1 MAFEE
6 NVETA
11 IVAEEGDDEILVEF
25 VDDGRQKSNPC
36 TSVYNDL
43 EVKFGIDAY
52 ASTHDGFAAVLK
64 ARFSDFCVHEVD
76 MDGNIAELL
85 SVSDSTGHNDPD
97 ESNVSTPSSDN
108 NSKKLCSEA
117 STSNTKPLLTKEMNP
132 HNLSSLDDDHND
144 DAIRTRLNEAQMQ
157 LATIVGEIE
166 ASRAVQM
173 LLYWSLQV
181 KPSSVQTEPSK
192 YHPFPI
198 LEDKEQRKKLHL
210 MIKGP
215 HISPYAV
222 ADTLDS
228 KVRLWHRRFETEM
241 PNYGKF
247 GDDNCNST
255 RTANNKRK
263 HPSVRKS
270 STSNADW
277 PSNRPNYLK
286 FVLYKENM
294 DTTTACKELGR
305 KLRLPFN
312 NRHEN
317 TIGYAGMK
325 DKRGVTSQF
334 CTMHRKTP
342 ADLAVVNQTISGSGG
357 GNTISGSVNVLR
369 VGNFSYTDK
378 CISLGS
384 LSGNRF
390 HVVLRNVNV
399 TQPIKTTGEDYGTE
413 KMKRAEMVLEK
424 AATSLK
430 NVGFINYFGMQRFGK
445 YLDNHEVGLELLRG
459 NFEQAVH
466 IIMREKKAEQ
476 QQEKVIESRRLWSN
490 RFNQITTAGS
500 AAVNKEEVERKVAN
514 SVQKAFGRFMI
525 CENKLMEHLSKRPL
539 DYKGAMLRALP
550 RNMTLMFLHALQSY
564 IWNKSASYRIM
575 HGGCTDVTVGDL
587 VLVDDHSLA
596 DGGSGTSG
604 LLGKRVHVTTEQDV
618 ITKKFSIVDVVL
630 PLVGSKVI
638 YPTNKVG
645 SFIDELLCRECLL
658 SKKDLSQKN
667 KELTLGGDYR
677 KLICKPNDVQWDI
690 LRYVDPLQPLIQTDL
705 MKATGEDLKPFPK
718 ANGSGACDENLLGMV
733 VSFTLPPS
741 SYATIALRE
750 LMRRPTVSEYQKQ
763 LSLEG
768 NCEVGLLPIADTT

>member
-1 MAFEE
+1 
-6 NVETA
+6 
-11 IVAEEGDDEILVEF
+11 
-25 VDDGRQKSNPC
+25 
-36 TSVYNDL
+36 VYNDI

-52 ASTHDGFAAVLK
+52 ASSHDGFAAVLK

-76 MDGNIAELL
+76 MDGNLAELL
-85 SVSDSTGHNDPD
+85 SVSGSTEDNDAHD
-97 ESNVSTPSSDN
+97 KSNVSTPSCGDN
-108 NSKKLCSEA
+108 NKKICPEVSV
-117 STSNTKPLLTKEMNP
+117 SGTDPLLPKLAP
-132 HNLSSLDDDHND
+132 HDLSTLDNDQSDDM
-144 DAIRTRLNEAQMQ
+144 IRKRLQKAQVQ
-157 LATIVGEIE
+157 LATIVGEVE

-173 LLYWSLQV
+173 LLYWSLQI
-181 KPSSVQTEPSK
+181 KPSSAEMEPSK
-192 YHPFPI
+192 YHAFPI

-210 MIKGP
+210 TLKGP
-215 HISPYAV
+215 SISPYAV

-228 KVRLWHRRFETEM
+228 QVRLWHRRFETEM
-241 PNYGKF
+241 PNFGKF
-247 GDDNCNST
+247 GNDSCN
-255 RTANNKRK
+255 RAAHNKRK
-263 HPSVRKS
+263 HPSARKNS
-270 STSNADW
+270 APNTDW
-277 PSNRPNYLK
+277 PSDRPNYLK

-312 NRHEN
+312 NRQEN

-334 CTMHRKTP
+334 CTIHRKTP
-342 ADLAVVNQTISGSGG
+342 ADLAIVNQTTSGSGG

-399 TQPIKTTGEDYGTE
+399 TNPDNTAGEDNVTG
-413 KMKRAEMVLEK
+413 KIKRAEIVLEK

-466 IIMREKKAEQ
+466 IIMREKKTEQ
-476 QQEKVIESRRLWSN
+476 QQERVIEARRQWCN
-490 RFNQITTAGS
+490 RFNQNTIAGS
-500 AAVNKEEVERKVAN
+500 AAVMKEQVERKVAN
-514 SVQKAFGRFMI
+514 SIQKAFGRFMI

-539 DYKGAMLRALP
+539 DYKGAMIRALP

-564 IWNKSASYRIM
+564 IWNKSASFRIM

-587 VLVDDHSLA
+587 VLVDDNSLA

-618 ITKKFSIVDVVL
+618 LAKKFSIVDVVL
-630 PLVGSKVI
+630 PLVGSKVM

-645 SFIDELLCRECLL
+645 SFIDDLLCKECLL
-658 SKKDLSQKN
+658 SKKDLIQKD

-677 KLICKPNDVQWDI
+677 KLICKPHDVQWEI
-690 LRYVDPLQPLIQTDL
+690 LRYEDPLQPLIQTDL
-705 MKATGEDLKPFPK
+705 MKVTGEDLKPFPN
-718 ANGSGACDENLLGMV
+718 ADGSSACDKNLLGMV
-733 VSFTLPPS
+733 VGFTLPPS

-768 NCEVGLLPIADTT
+768 HCEVGLLPVATIT